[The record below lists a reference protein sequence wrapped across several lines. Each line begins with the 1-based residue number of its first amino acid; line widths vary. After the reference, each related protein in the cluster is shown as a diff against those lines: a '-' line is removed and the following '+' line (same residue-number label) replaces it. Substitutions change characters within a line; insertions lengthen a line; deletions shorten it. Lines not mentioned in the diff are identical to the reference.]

1 LRVSQPE
8 KVIQKFRQV
17 IEKYDNFKLAAFE
30 KAVLRTKSFMIGLAL
45 IERAISV
52 EFATAAARVEVQQ
65 QINKWGE
72 VEDNHD
78 LDREEMK
85 VQLGA
90 SIIAVIDESNAN
102 A

>member
-1 LRVSQPE
+1 MSQPE
-8 KVIQKFRQV
+8 KVIEKFREIIQ
-17 IEKYDNFKLAAFE
+17 EYDSFKLAAFE

-72 VEDNHD
+72 VQDNHD

-90 SIIAVIDESNAN
+90 SIIAVIDESQVSA
-102 A
+102 